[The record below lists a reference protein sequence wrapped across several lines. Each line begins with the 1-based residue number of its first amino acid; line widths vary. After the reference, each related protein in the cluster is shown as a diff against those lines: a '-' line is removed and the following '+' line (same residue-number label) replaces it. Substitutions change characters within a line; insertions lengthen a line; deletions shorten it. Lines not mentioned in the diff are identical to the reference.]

1 MQLYGRKKKRM
12 VQAWMI
18 DTSEEDQRTPH
29 HRNPPQYISLEDLQK
44 LGVLFYKVRYT
55 RQPPRQKLIEYSHS
69 KACCRGRTSWS
80 QTTQGNGILINES
93 CDIAST
99 PFYIYSPKDQRISQ
113 TEYNVTTVAQVCKSL
128 GRTGSYESMQ

>member
-44 LGVLFYKVRYT
+44 LGVLFYKLLLSSV
-55 RQPPRQKLIEYSHS
+55 
-69 KACCRGRTSWS
+69 
-80 QTTQGNGILINES
+80 
-93 CDIAST
+93 
-99 PFYIYSPKDQRISQ
+99 
-113 TEYNVTTVAQVCKSL
+113 
-128 GRTGSYESMQ
+128 

>member
-1 MQLYGRKKKRM
+1 MGVNKVHIVQLLKKRGINTNLYLVVQTWMQLYGRKKKKM

-55 RQPPRQKLIEYSHS
+55 R
-69 KACCRGRTSWS
+69 
-80 QTTQGNGILINES
+80 
-93 CDIAST
+93 
-99 PFYIYSPKDQRISQ
+99 
-113 TEYNVTTVAQVCKSL
+113 
-128 GRTGSYESMQ
+128 